1 MTSSLYIHI
10 PFCESK
16 CSYCS
21 FNSYAG
27 LDDLQTRY
35 VEALCADMAK
45 TADSVHVEP
54 LRTVFLGGGTPSI
67 LPSNLLRKIIETSS
81 TLFPFADDSEISI
94 EINPGTMEMAKL
106 ESLQESGVNRISFG
120 VQSFNDLEL
129 KQIGRIHTADEAV
142 AAINMADE
150 AGFTNISLDL
160 MYGLP
165 GQTPLS
171 WQQSLE
177 TAIALGVKHL
187 SLYQL
192 TVEEQTPMEKMVDE
206 GKICLPD
213 EDALSA
219 MDETTSQLTKE
230 SGLDQYEISNYAQ
243 SGYQCRHNIV
253 YWQNKD
259 YLGFGA
265 GAVSCVQGSRRR
277 TVAAPVQYCE
287 RVETEK
293 SVIVEEETLKKDA
306 SFRETVIMGLRMNQG
321 VSKSLLSS
329 RYRAN
334 PTDFYGEKLSKL
346 ITEGLIQQSEE
357 YLFLTER
364 GREIANLVMSELV

>member
-27 LDDLQTRY
+27 LEGLQVRY

-45 TADSVHVEP
+45 VAASVDVEP
-54 LRTVFLGGGTPSI
+54 LKTVFFGGGTPSI

-81 TLFPFADDSEISI
+81 SLFPFADDCETSI
-94 EINPGTMEMAKL
+94 EINPGTMEMAKF

-129 KQIGRIHTADEAV
+129 SRIGRIHTADEAV
-142 AAINMADE
+142 AAITMAGE

-165 GQTPLS
+165 GQTPHS

-177 TAIALGVKHL
+177 TAISLGVKHL

-192 TVEEQTPMEKMVDE
+192 TLEKQTPLEKMVND
-206 GKICLPD
+206 GKIRLPEED
-213 EDALSA
+213 ELSI
-219 MDETTSQLTKE
+219 MDEITSQLTGE
-230 SGLDQYEISNYAQ
+230 GGLEQYEISNYAQ
-243 SGYQCRHNIV
+243 NGYRCRHNIV

-277 TVAAPVQYCE
+277 TVASPVQYCE
-287 RVETEK
+287 CIETEK
-293 SVIVEEETLKKDA
+293 SIIIEEETLKHDA

-321 VSKSLLSS
+321 VSDSVLVS
-329 RYRAN
+329 RYGIN
-334 PTDFYGEKLSKL
+334 PSEYYGKNLQSL
-346 ITEGLIQQSEE
+346 VAEGLLQQSDG
-357 YLFLTER
+357 FLSLTDR
-364 GREIANLVMSELV
+364 GRAVANLVMAELV